1 MAPPA
6 AQKREDRG
14 RPLATQ
20 GKRGAQI
27 RTSERHAQSE
37 GGVDLIPNGREACA
51 VQQWRRACT
60 SNESTSP
67 AAPGGPRRELE
78 RWGAE
83 GQPAGSGLAPGG
95 WDGGRLPGTTARKRV
110 ATDG

>member
-6 AQKREDRG
+6 AHKREDRG
-14 RPLATQ
+14 RPPTTQ

-27 RTSERHAQSE
+27 RTSERHAQSD
-37 GGVDLIPNGREACA
+37 GGDA
-51 VQQWRRACT
+51 RAPA
-60 SNESTSP
+60 TSP
-67 AAPGGPRRELE
+67 RVPRHRGPRRLLE

-83 GQPAGSGLAPGG
+83 GQPAGSGLAPSG

-110 ATDG
+110 AADGWRWRLSNSMK